1 MDSSSDNEY
10 FLMDS
15 VFSKLKWPK
24 RRCKVHNIN
33 KERGALGEYHHL
45 FIQLKSY
52 PDRFYAYT
60 RMNLETFG
68 YIHNKIEHR
77 LEKFWCNWHRPILPE
92 ERLVV
97 TYD

>member
-1 MDSSSDNEY
+1 MDSSSDDEY

-33 KERGALGEYHHL
+33 KERAALGEYHHL

-60 RMNLETFG
+60 RMNLDTFS
-68 YIHNKIEHR
+68 IR
-77 LEKFWCNWHRPILPE
+77 LSTVWRSLGATGTGLFFQRSGL
-92 ERLVV
+92 L
-97 TYD
+97 